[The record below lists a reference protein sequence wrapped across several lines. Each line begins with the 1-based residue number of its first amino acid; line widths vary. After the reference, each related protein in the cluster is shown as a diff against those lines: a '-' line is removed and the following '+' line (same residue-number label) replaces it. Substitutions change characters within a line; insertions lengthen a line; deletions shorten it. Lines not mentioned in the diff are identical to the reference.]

1 MPFAEQHTL
10 KPAGVQAPRL
20 RRLLAYL
27 VITHR
32 LVARPPAPAP
42 AGEEEAYVLIEQ
54 LGCYER
60 EEPPLAQEDASFSQ
74 VGTAPGLAVYLKPG
88 HVMPV
93 WVSQH
98 VILHH
103 DMLEAP
109 KQACHALDTQPTC
122 YAVLQASSGVAA

>member
-74 VGTAPGLAVYLKPG
+74 VGTAPGLAVYLNQGMLCLSGSPSMSSCTMTCWKLPNRHAMPWIHNR
-88 HVMPV
+88 HVMQCCKPP
-93 WVSQH
+93 
-98 VILHH
+98 L
-103 DMLEAP
+103 
-109 KQACHALDTQPTC
+109 
-122 YAVLQASSGVAA
+122 G